1 MGGEAIFL
9 LVLVVVGGA
18 IAFAV
23 FGGAGGKLTKDKQ
36 EGDLPGQQ
44 SEGRP
49 DHLAVSTDPDDTP
62 EPRPART
69 E

>member
-9 LVLVVVGGA
+9 LILVVVGGA

-23 FGGAGGKLTKDKQ
+23 FGGAGGKLTKDQQ
-36 EGDLPGQQ
+36 EGDLPTQQ
-44 SEGRP
+44 DEGRP
-49 DHLAVSTDPDDTP
+49 EHLAVTTDPDDQP